1 MRASQITQDIW
12 IVWKGWPPNAAMM
25 CSALRVILRHSG
37 GTSFHGRLFE
47 RPQHHP
53 IVCWFL
59 RGASYFSVL
68 KSPDW
73 GCSRFGGGAPKKRI
87 FNPAT

>member
-25 CSALRVILRHSG
+25 SSALRVILRHSG
-37 GTSFHGRLFE
+37 GNGFYGGLFE
-47 RPQHHP
+47 RPQHP
-53 IVCWFL
+53 PSCVDFL
-59 RGASYFSVL
+59 CGVSYFSVL

-73 GCSRFGGGAPKKRI
+73 GCSRFGGDHQKKRI
-87 FNPAT
+87 FNPVT